1 MKIEVNKITESGLLL
16 EEDIPAETWDM
27 DSDNVKFVNGLNIS
41 CKFFKNNKEIF
52 VNVYLK
58 IRRLIICSRCL
69 EEVGQ
74 IVEKDFTLNYNIK
87 NLGEYLNI
95 DNDIREEIL
104 LNFPMKTLCSS
115 DCKGLCPVCGENLNY
130 IVCNCKIKEA

>member
-1 MKIEVNKITESGLLL
+1 MKIEVNKITESGLLI

-27 DSDNVKFVNGLNIS
+27 DSDNVRFVDSLNIS

-95 DNDIREEIL
+95 DDDIREEIL
-104 LNFPMKTLCSS
+104 LNFPMKTLCSN

-130 IVCNCKIKEA
+130 IVCACKVKEA